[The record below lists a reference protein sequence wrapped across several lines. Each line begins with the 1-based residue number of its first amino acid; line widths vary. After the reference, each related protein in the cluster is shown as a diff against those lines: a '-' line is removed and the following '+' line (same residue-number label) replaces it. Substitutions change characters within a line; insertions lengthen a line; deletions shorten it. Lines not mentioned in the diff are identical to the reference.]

1 VSRRARVVFGLIA
14 IAAIAAGVGAWLWR
28 RHVEELVRIAA
39 EREAAE
45 LAAIERSVGEIVE
58 HARADTLAP
67 GISAAFALAD
77 GRVGTAVAGFADAE
91 AEVRITPDTRFL
103 AGSVGKSLHAA
114 LAVALAHE
122 GVVDLDAP
130 ISRWLGG
137 EPWFARLPN
146 ARDLTLRHLLQHQS
160 GLIDHVHSIEF
171 VARELKLR
179 MFESDDAVIAPEEL
193 IEIALDQTPK
203 FSAGKGFAYGDT
215 NYVLAG
221 LVIQR
226 ATGRSP
232 FDQIEERFL
241 APLGLVGITPART
254 RQITHLAAGYQLLVN
269 PFLLPRKMV
278 DDEGALVIHPML
290 ESTGGGF
297 ATTPRGLVSWAKALF
312 EARALP
318 ADATGEM
325 TRHSVATGDGRHYG
339 LGLFRYQTP
348 LGRAWGH
355 GGYFPGYRSG
365 WIYFPN
371 TKIAVAAQVNRDV
384 GVDVDALLLE
394 IAQRVVRQPSAE
406 GT

>member
-1 VSRRARVVFGLIA
+1 MI
-14 IAAIAAGVGAWLWR
+14 
-28 RHVEELVRIAA
+28 
-39 EREAAE
+39 
-45 LAAIERSVGEIVE
+45 
-58 HARADTLAP
+58 
-67 GISAAFALAD
+67 
-77 GRVGTAVAGFADAE
+77 
-91 AEVRITPDTRFL
+91 
-103 AGSVGKSLHAA
+103 
-114 LAVALAHE
+114 
-122 GVVDLDAP
+122 
-130 ISRWLGG
+130 
-137 EPWFARLPN
+137 
-146 ARDLTLRHLLQHQS
+146 HLLQHQS

-171 VARELKLR
+171 VARQLKLR
-179 MFESDDAVIAPEEL
+179 MFESHDAVIAPEEL
-193 IEIALDQTPK
+193 IEIALDRKPK

-221 LVIQR
+221 LVIQH

-241 APLGLVGITPART
+241 APLGLAGITPART
-254 RQITHLAAGYQLLVN
+254 RQIAHLAAGYQLLVN
-269 PFLLPRKMV
+269 PFLLPPKMV

-325 TRHSVATGDGRHYG
+325 TRHSVATGDAQRYG

-371 TKIAVAAQVNRDV
+371 TKIAVAMQVNRDV

-394 IAQRVVRQPSAE
+394 IAQRVVRQLSAE
-406 GT
+406 GTSRSAIRDGEDGISGWIPARSEK

>member
-1 VSRRARVVFGLIA
+1 MI
-14 IAAIAAGVGAWLWR
+14 
-28 RHVEELVRIAA
+28 
-39 EREAAE
+39 
-45 LAAIERSVGEIVE
+45 
-58 HARADTLAP
+58 
-67 GISAAFALAD
+67 
-77 GRVGTAVAGFADAE
+77 
-91 AEVRITPDTRFL
+91 
-103 AGSVGKSLHAA
+103 
-114 LAVALAHE
+114 
-122 GVVDLDAP
+122 
-130 ISRWLGG
+130 
-137 EPWFARLPN
+137 
-146 ARDLTLRHLLQHQS
+146 HLLQHQS

-171 VARELKLR
+171 VARQLKLR
-179 MFESDDAVIAPEEL
+179 MFESHDLIAPEEL
-193 IEIALDQTPK
+193 IEIALDRKPK

-221 LVIQR
+221 LVIQH

-241 APLGLVGITPART
+241 APLGLAGITPART
-254 RQITHLAAGYQLLVN
+254 RQIAHLAAGYQLLVN
-269 PFLLPRKMV
+269 PFLLPPKMV

-325 TRHSVATGDGRHYG
+325 TRHSVATGDAQRYG

-371 TKIAVAAQVNRDV
+371 TKIAVAMQVNRDV

-394 IAQRVVRQPSAE
+394 IAQRVVRQLSAQ
-406 GT
+406 GTSRSAIRDGDDRYFRLDSREVREVAFCPLPPLPASRIRSTARLIAGFMI